1 MFRTIL
7 TLSYLLPGLYLFIRI
22 WQLFIAREHRLR
34 YVLIFAFLFL
44 IYPLGN
50 FLSGTAGKIAE
61 AVANYLLPFFLY
73 LFLFVLLT
81 DLLLLINLAFKI
93 IPRDKL
99 RRQPVRYKFLLSI
112 VCFSAAIVLAGII
125 NFNTIRTSDYRI
137 EVPRRSRAPGNLRI
151 AFASDF
157 HLDDDTPLWF
167 VEKFAKRIRDI
178 DPDLMLFGGDIV
190 EGGEEGGK
198 MQKFED
204 LFSNIRPEY
213 GVYGVPGNHEHYGRQ
228 NKVVFFEKA
237 GIVLLRD
244 SSVILPDSIILMGRN
259 DSHTRDRKTLDELMR
274 SVPDSLPVILLDHR
288 PDEIIQAGR
297 THADIQFSGH
307 THNGQLFPLNLIT
320 NSVYELS
327 WGYRKIGNTHFFV
340 SSGIRLW
347 GPPVRTTGKSEIM
360 VVNVIFR

>member
-1 MFRTIL
+1 MFHTIL

-22 WQLFIAREHRLR
+22 WQLFIAKEHRLR

-44 IYPLGN
+44 IYPLEN
-50 FLSGTAGKIAE
+50 FLSGTAGQIVE
-61 AVANYLLPFFLY
+61 TVANYLLPFYLY

-81 DLLLLINLAFKI
+81 DLLLLINLVFKI
-93 IPRDKL
+93 MPHDKL
-99 RRQPVRYKFLLSI
+99 RPQPVRYRFLLLIACLSL
-112 VCFSAAIVLAGII
+112 AIVIAGII
-125 NFNTIRTSDYRI
+125 NFNTIRTSKYQI
-137 EVPRRSRAPGNLRI
+137 EVPRGSRAPGNLRI

-157 HLDDDTPLWF
+157 HLEDNTPLWF
-167 VEKFAKRIRDI
+167 VEKFVKSILAIN
-178 DPDLMLFGGDIV
+178 PDLMLFGGDIV
-190 EGGEEGGK
+190 EGGGEGGK

-204 LFSNIRPEY
+204 LLNNIKAEY
-213 GVYGVPGNHEHYGRQ
+213 GVYGVLGNHEHYGSQ
-228 NKVVFFEKA
+228 SKVAFFERA

-244 SSVILPDSIILMGRN
+244 STVMPGKSFILTGRN
-259 DSHTRDRKTLDELMR
+259 DSHTRERMTLDELMQ

-288 PDEIIQAGR
+288 PNEILRAGR

-307 THNGQLFPLNLIT
+307 THHGQLFPINLIT

-347 GPPVRTTGKSEIM
+347 GPPVRTTGKSEII
-360 VVNVIFR
+360 VVDVMFR